1 MAKKYYAVRV
11 GKVPGIYQT
20 WDECKKNVHG
30 FPAAE
35 YKSFPSVEEA
45 KAYMG
50 REAVQEINGKTV
62 SGNMEDVM
70 PDNDYAFVDGSFNIA
85 TGVYGYG
92 GFLMHDGVRYEL
104 SGNGSDKEMAS
115 MRNVAGEIFG
125 SMAAMEYAV
134 NHGITNLSIYYDYM
148 GIQMWATGEW
158 KRNKAGTIAYYD
170 YIQSVK
176 NDIELHFVKVKGH
189 SGVEGNEEADRLA
202 KKAVGIQ

>member
-50 REAVQEINGKTV
+50 REAVQEINGKTG

-92 GFLMHDGVRYEL
+92 GFLMHDGTLNRFL
-104 SGNGSDKEMAS
+104 RG
-115 MRNVAGEIFG
+115 F
-125 SMAAMEYAV
+125 
-134 NHGITNLSIYYDYM
+134 LP
-148 GIQMWATGEW
+148 
-158 KRNKAGTIAYYD
+158 
-170 YIQSVK
+170 
-176 NDIELHFVKVKGH
+176 
-189 SGVEGNEEADRLA
+189 
-202 KKAVGIQ
+202 

>member
-148 GIQMWATGEW
+148 GISNGVPENGKPT
-158 KRNKAGTIAYYD
+158 RKA
-170 YIQSVK
+170 Q
-176 NDIELHFVKVKGH
+176 
-189 SGVEGNEEADRLA
+189 
-202 KKAVGIQ
+202 

>member
-1 MAKKYYAVRV
+1 MAKKYYAVRA

-50 REAVQEINGKTV
+50 REAVQEINGKTG

-70 PDNDYAFVDGSFNIA
+70 PDNDYAFVDGSFNIV

-92 GFLMHDGVRYEL
+92 GFLMHDG
-104 SGNGSDKEMAS
+104 
-115 MRNVAGEIFG
+115 AGIK
-125 SMAAMEYAV
+125 AWAV
-134 NHGITNLSIYYDYM
+134 
-148 GIQMWATGEW
+148 GEW
-158 KRNKAGTIAYYD
+158 KRNKKGTIEYYN
-170 YIQSVK
+170 YITSVRDSI
-176 NDIELHFVKVKGH
+176 NIRFVKVRGH

-202 KKAVGIQ
+202 KRAVGLC

>member
-35 YKSFPSVEEA
+35 YKSFMSMEEA

-50 REAVQEINGKTV
+50 REAVQEINGKTG

-85 TGVYGYG
+85 
-92 GFLMHDGVRYEL
+92 L
-104 SGNGSDKEMAS
+104 SLIHISEPT
-115 MRNVAGEIFG
+115 R
-125 SMAAMEYAV
+125 
-134 NHGITNLSIYYDYM
+134 H
-148 GIQMWATGEW
+148 
-158 KRNKAGTIAYYD
+158 
-170 YIQSVK
+170 
-176 NDIELHFVKVKGH
+176 
-189 SGVEGNEEADRLA
+189 
-202 KKAVGIQ
+202 